1 LNGFPLLRDTKDG
14 LSLQQNNANQAV
26 SPPSQFLTQNLMK
39 VILENF
45 PSQENS
51 YMIFTE
57 VCSQS

>member
-1 LNGFPLLRDTKDG
+1 MGSFCYRDTKDG
-14 LSLQQNNANQAV
+14 LSVQQNNASQAV
-26 SPPSQFLTQNLMK
+26 ALPSQFLTQNLMK

-51 YMIFTE
+51 YTIFPE